1 MIRINL
7 LESITDKPASKV
19 LVVEKKISNP
29 VNRFYLLTGV
39 VGGLLILLMGLD
51 YIYATQLK
59 WSAETYLAD
68 QQRIAKEMEAVIKE
82 QAELDAKIKDVDQRI
97 VAIKILRSNQA
108 GPSAVLQALS
118 ERIGSSPGLYL
129 QSVEQKDDKLT
140 IQGNSPN
147 EYTVTG
153 FGRSLEFSSGLFS
166 NLNISTNRAVLSA
179 AQIQTPTGSTAAP
192 IDPSKAPETVNFT
205 ITCAYTPSKAAQ
217 QSPLPSAQAPHAVP
231 VPASPANRQ
240 TAVTPLAKPAVN
252 QTEVAKN

>member
-19 LVVEKKISNP
+19 LVVEKKVSNP
-29 VNRFYLLTGV
+29 TNRFYLLTGV
-39 VGGLLILLMGLD
+39 VAGLLILLMGMD
-51 YIYATQLK
+51 YIYATKLK
-59 WSAETYLAD
+59 WDAD
-68 QQRIAKEMEAVIKE
+68 ANLEEQQRVAKELDVIIKE
-82 QAELDAKIKDVDQRI
+82 IAELDAKTKDFDQRI
-97 VAIKILRSNQA
+97 TAIKTLRSNQA

-153 FGRSLEFSSGLFS
+153 FGRSLEFSAGLFS
-166 NLNISTNRAVLSA
+166 NLSIATNRAALSA
-179 AQIQTPTGSTAAP
+179 AQVQGPLGSAAAQ
-192 IDPSKAPETVNFT
+192 IDPAKAPETVNFT

-217 QSPLPSAQAPHAVP
+217 QSPLPNAQTPNAVP
-231 VPASPANRQ
+231 AAKSPLNRQ
-240 TAVTPLAKPAVN
+240 TAVTTTVKPAVD
-252 QTEVAKN
+252 QREVAKN

>member
-19 LVVEKKISNP
+19 LVVEKKVANP

-39 VGGLLILLMGLD
+39 VTGLLILLMGLD
-51 YIYATQLK
+51 YIYATQQK
-59 WSAETYLAD
+59 WTADANLAE
-68 QQRIAKEMEAVIKE
+68 QQRISKEMEAVIKE

-97 VAIKILRSNQA
+97 TAIKTLRSNQA

-118 ERIGSSPGLYL
+118 ERIGSAPGLYL

-166 NLNISTNRAVLSA
+166 NLNIAINRAILSQAQVQGPVGGVPA
-179 AQIQTPTGSTAAP
+179 ALDPT
-192 IDPSKAPETVNFT
+192 KVPETINFT

-217 QSPLPSAQAPHAVP
+217 QSPLPNIQAPG
-231 VPASPANRQ
+231 ASPSNRQ
-240 TAVTPLAKPAVN
+240 TAVTPTIKSTVN